1 MWKMANDYQ
10 SHKRN
15 LILNMINHLG
25 PISRTELIALTDYRP
40 ASVGAIIKDMIEEG
54 LVVESGYSS
63 SGYGRKRVLLD
74 INRDHICALSVSV
87 NANNVSYIMAQIN
100 GIILRRMDEDVD
112 AGMPERERAERI
124 VRQTK
129 ALLDEFSD
137 RIIIGLGICNPPYDP
152 TKYRMDGSL
161 LSGYRQFNQW
171 IQTMLVPALEQITTL
186 PVQTFSAVTLPA
198 MAEQRFGV
206 AGGVR
211 DFACIELSNG
221 IGASI
226 YVNDYP
232 VSGANGVAGELGHC
246 VVDYSAEKENLCYC
260 GKPGCVENGTAFPA
274 LAADIVSALN
284 RGVFSEL
291 NTFYDRS
298 RPLRVEDIRRALD
311 AGDQMC
317 VHYVRSAAERLGVA
331 IANLVNLLN
340 PELIVLYG
348 FMLGLGEVFLGRLED
363 TIRDHTLSLAR
374 DFRIRRSETLEKNIP
389 LGAVAELFCCYLKTE
404 DYSWVYQIQPADI
417 PDTSESE
424 A

>member
-1 MWKMANDYQ
+1 MAHDYQ

-40 ASVGAIIKDMIEEG
+40 ASVGAIIKSMIEEG

-74 INRDHICALSVSV
+74 INRNLICALSVSV

-100 GIILRRMDEDVD
+100 GVILRRFDEEIDRRLSEH
-112 AGMPERERAERI
+112 ALAERI
-124 VRQTK
+124 VEQTR

-161 LSGYRQFNQW
+161 LSGYKQFNQW
-171 IQTMLVPALEQITTL
+171 IQTILVPALEAVTTL
-186 PVQTFSAVTLPA
+186 PVRTFSAVTLPA

-206 AGGVR
+206 AKGVR
-211 DFACIELSNG
+211 DFICVELSNG

-232 VSGANGVAGELGHC
+232 VAGANGVAGELGHC
-246 VVDYSAEKENLCYC
+246 VVDYQAEKQNLCYC
-260 GKPGCVENGTAFPA
+260 GKPGCVEHGTAFPA

-291 NTFYDRS
+291 NAFYDRKL
-298 RPLRVEDIRRALD
+298 PLKVEDIRRALD

-317 VHYVRSAAERLGVA
+317 
-331 IANLVNLLN
+331 
-340 PELIVLYG
+340 
-348 FMLGLGEVFLGRLED
+348 M
-363 TIRDHTLSLAR
+363 
-374 DFRIRRSETLEKNIP
+374 
-389 LGAVAELFCCYLKTE
+389 
-404 DYSWVYQIQPADI
+404 
-417 PDTSESE
+417 
-424 A
+424 

>member
-1 MWKMANDYQ
+1 MANDYQ

-40 ASVGAIIKDMIEEG
+40 ASVGAIIKGMIEEG
-54 LVVESGYSS
+54 LVIESGYSS

-74 INRDHICALSVSV
+74 INRDLICALSVSV

-100 GIILRRMDEDVD
+100 GVVLRRFDEEIDSGLSEHDMVN
-112 AGMPERERAERI
+112 RI
-124 VRQTK
+124 VMRTQ
-129 ALLDEFSD
+129 ALLNEFAD

-161 LSGYRQFNQW
+161 LSGYKQFNEW
-171 IQTMLVPALEQITTL
+171 IQMKLVPAIEEITSL
-186 PVQTFSAVTLPA
+186 PVRTFSAVTLPA
-198 MAEQRFGV
+198 MAEQRFG
-206 AGGVR
+206 AAKGVR
-211 DFACIELSNG
+211 DFICVELSNG

-226 YVNDYP
+226 YVNDSP
-232 VSGANGVAGELGHC
+232 VAGANGVAGELGHC
-246 VVDYSAEKENLCYC
+246 VVDYHAEKENLCYC

-274 LAADIVSALN
+274 LAADITAALN

-291 NTFYDRS
+291 NSFYDRS

-317 VHYVRSAAERLGVA
+317 MHYVRRAANRLGLA
-331 IANLVNLLN
+331 ISNLINLLN

-348 FMLGLGEVFLGRLED
+348 FMLGLGEMFLGRLED
-363 TIRDHTLSLAR
+363 TIRDNTLALAR
-374 DFRIRRSETLEKNIP
+374 DFKIRRSDTLEENIP
-389 LGAVAELFCCYLKTE
+389 LGAVAELFSSYLKTG
-404 DYSWVYQIQPADI
+404 DYSWVYQIQAGDI
-417 PDTSESE
+417 PDASDVE

>member
-1 MWKMANDYQ
+1 MSHDYQ

-40 ASVGAIIKDMIEEG
+40 ASVGAIIKSMIEEG

-87 NANNVSYIMAQIN
+87 NASNVSYIMAQIN
-100 GIILRRMDEDVD
+100 GVVLRRFDEEIDRSMTEHD
-112 AGMPERERAERI
+112 LAARI
-124 VRQTK
+124 VEQTK
-129 ALLDEFSD
+129 SLLDEFSD

-161 LSGYRQFNQW
+161 LSGYKQFNQW
-171 IQTMLVPALEQITTL
+171 IQTILVPALEAITPL
-186 PVQTFSAVTLPA
+186 PVRTFSAVTLPA

-206 AGGVR
+206 ANGVR
-211 DFACIELSNG
+211 DFICVELSNG

-246 VVDYSAEKENLCYC
+246 VVDYHAEKENMCYC

-274 LAADIVSALN
+274 LASDIVAALN
-284 RGVFSEL
+284 KGVFSEL
-291 NTFYDRS
+291 NAFYDR
-298 RPLRVEDIRRALD
+298 RLPLKVEDIRRALD

-317 VHYVRSAAERLGVA
+317 MYYVRRAADRLGLA
-331 IANLVNLLN
+331 ISNLINLLN
-340 PELIVLYG
+340 PQMIVLYG
-348 FMLGLGEVFLGRLED
+348 FMLGLGGIFLDRLED
-363 TIRDHTLSLAR
+363 AIRDNTLSLAR
-374 DFRIRRSETLEKNIP
+374 GFEIKRSETLEKNIP
-389 LGAVAELFCCYLKTE
+389 LGAVAELFCGYLKTE
-404 DYSWVYQIQPADI
+404 DYSWVYQIQHADI
-417 PDTSESE
+417 PDTGDSD
-424 A
+424 